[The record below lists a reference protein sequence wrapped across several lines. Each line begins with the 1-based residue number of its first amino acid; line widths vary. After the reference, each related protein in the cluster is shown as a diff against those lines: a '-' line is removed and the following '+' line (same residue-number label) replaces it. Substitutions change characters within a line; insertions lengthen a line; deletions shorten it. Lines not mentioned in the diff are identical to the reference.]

1 MSILLNVVK
10 FLMKGTVKK
19 TLIKMNEDPELKV
32 AIKGMNHHQKEL
44 ERLTKENKDKYGFN
58 L

>member
-19 TLIKMNEDPELKV
+19 TLIKMNEDPELKE
-32 AIKGMNHHQKEL
+32 AIKAMNHHQKEL
-44 ERLTKENKDKYGFN
+44 DRLTKENKDKYGFN

>member
-19 TLIKMNEDPELKV
+19 TLIKMNEDPELKE
-32 AIKGMNHHQKEL
+32 AIKKVNHHQKEL
-44 ERLTKENKDKYGFN
+44 ERRTKENKDKYGFN